1 MEDAICYLKTFNIE
15 KAYSYDLFIQETW
28 SSGNELAQEEE
39 KIRERTWR
47 NLVSKLAIAC
57 CRRYIF

>member
-1 MEDAICYLKTFNIE
+1 MEDAICYFKTFNIE

-28 SSGNELAQEEE
+28 SSGNELAPEEE